1 MAITCDTADAPT
13 LVRFRLADDCASA
26 AELINLRRALI
37 RAGQLTAKSCVLLDL
52 RGANTFPNLQELLDA
67 FQADGVWPVCRAFV
81 VDNDVQYEMAR
92 QLQAAFSAHTTI
104 NQIFKEETAA
114 MEWLAAIA
122 ARSHSIRA

>member
-1 MAITCDTADAPT
+1 VACTCDISDAPPF
-13 LVRFRLADDCASA
+13 VRFRLQDDASSA
-26 AELINLRRALI
+26 EELINLRRALI

-52 RGANTFPNLQELLDA
+52 RGANTFPSLQELLDA

-92 QLQAAFSAHTTI
+92 QLQSAFSAHTTV
-104 NQIFKEETAA
+104 NQIFQDETAA

>member
-1 MAITCDTADAPT
+1 VAISCDTSDAPT
-13 LVRFRLADDCASA
+13 LVRFTLAGDCASA
-26 AELINLRRALI
+26 EELISLRRALI

-52 RGANTFPNLQELLDA
+52 RGANTIPNLQELLDA

-81 VDNDVQYEMAR
+81 VNNDVQYEMAR
-92 QLQAAFSAHTTI
+92 QLQSVFSADTTI
-104 NQIFKEETAA
+104 NQIFQDETAA